1 MFALTLLII
10 IIYLLFFFKSG
21 NLNEKL
27 TSFECGFEPLRE
39 MRSSFSVRF
48 FILIILF
55 LVFDVEISL
64 LFPLVSVLSLFKKIE
79 TTLSLLIF
87 LLVLLFGIFH
97 EWKEGAI
104 DWISVFKD
112 KLY

>member
-1 MFALTLLII
+1 MFILIIIII
-10 IIYLLFFFKSG
+10 IIYLLFFFKRS
-21 NLNEKL
+21 NLSEKL

-39 MRSSFSVRF
+39 IRSSFSIRF

-64 LFPLVSVLSLFKKIE
+64 LFPLISIFCLIKKMESVVSIFCF
-79 TTLSLLIF
+79 LLI
-87 LLVLLFGIFH
+87 LLVGIFH

-104 DWISVFKD
+104 D
-112 KLY
+112 